1 MTKHLFCLEGEYE
14 NSLRD
19 RTSVLPLLEYL
30 ETALGLEYI
39 YRRTATP
46 EEFFFFLEKS
56 CRKNYQDYRLL
67 YLAFHGEANYIYT
80 SAQQWVS
87 LEEIAEVVA
96 GRWKGKAV
104 HFSSCDTLNVEAE
117 ALSTFKNT
125 TGATL
130 VSGYREGVDFRD
142 GALIDMA
149 LAAVSA
155 EYEMLSYVPARLQKD
170 YPDLIARTGLLFA

>member
-87 LEEIAEVVA
+87 LEEIAACDESQRASLLQPVDSLLQGLPRVDLDEPSA
-96 GRWKGKAV
+96 IGGHVGKV
-104 HFSSCDTLNVEAE
+104 
-117 ALSTFKNT
+117 K
-125 TGATL
+125 
-130 VSGYREGVDFRD
+130 
-142 GALIDMA
+142 
-149 LAAVSA
+149 
-155 EYEMLSYVPARLQKD
+155 
-170 YPDLIARTGLLFA
+170 